1 MAVKD
6 KTRNYAQEKRAH
18 KTAAYRKANAAR
30 KRARRA
36 MEKTGA
42 VKPHDGK
49 EVDHKRMMASGGG
62 NHKSNL
68 RVVSKSANRRRQPKT
83 K

>member
-6 KTRNYAQEKRAH
+6 KSRNYAQEKKAH
-18 KTAAYRKANAAR
+18 KTASYRKNNAAR

-36 MEKTGA
+36 LEKTGK
-42 VKPHDGK
+42 VRKGDGK
-49 EVDHKRMMASGGG
+49 EVDHKKHLSAGGS
-62 NHKSNL
+62 NSAKNL
-68 RVVSKSANRRRQPKT
+68 RVTSKSSNRRRQPKT